1 LPPLLVI
8 SSTPKFVKNSRPSS
22 LEFANLSTDVI
33 IIIADDSLSANF
45 GNKDKTWFTVWSILK
60 TYKCL
65 RPLLTLLSFFLQ
77 TILNK
82 SF

>member
-45 GNKDKTWFTVWSILK
+45 GNKDKTWFT
-60 TYKCL
+60 
-65 RPLLTLLSFFLQ
+65 FG
-77 TILNK
+77 
-82 SF
+82 